1 MSWFVRFQLYLIR
14 FAHFL
19 NGKKILN
26 SMIQIKL
33 FKFQL

>member
-1 MSWFVRFQLYLIR
+1 MSWFVMFQLYLIPL
-14 FAHFL
+14 HIL